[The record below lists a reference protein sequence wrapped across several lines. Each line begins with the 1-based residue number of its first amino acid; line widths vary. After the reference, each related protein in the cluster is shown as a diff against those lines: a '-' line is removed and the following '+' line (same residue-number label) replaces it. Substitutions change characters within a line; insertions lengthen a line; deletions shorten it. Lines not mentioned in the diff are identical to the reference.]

1 MGRCITLVRESP
13 YIRHVTPDQSGFMVN
28 FSVTVR
34 FYFVASRS
42 IFANLYRPIACATE
56 LSAGIRNAIYGADVS
71 SQVSS
76 VTSSQNFKAIGPIFT
91 SRSWLA
97 DGPHNV
103 HRHKTGIATP
113 RRR

>member
-1 MGRCITLVRESP
+1 
-13 YIRHVTPDQSGFMVN
+13 MVN

-103 HRHKTGIATP
+103 NRHKTGIATP